1 MVNQESLS
9 TYQAFLKQ
17 KKIVLPELHVVLGSG
32 FGTALGSLSKVWEP
46 LADCSFADIPGLPVS
61 TVPDHAGKLRFFRHA
76 PTGKVICF
84 QMGRIHGYEGHE
96 AAVVARTVMIPRLA
110 GVKNFLL
117 TNAAG
122 GLSHSY
128 RPGDVMLLRDHVNL
142 TGQNP
147 LTGKN
152 PTEPSGKEIGPRFPD
167 LCGLYDR
174 AWRERLGR
182 HAAAQGLRVQ
192 EGTYL
197 GISGPSF
204 ETPAEVALFASW
216 NLQAVGMSTVW
227 EAIALKHSGA
237 RVAGMSLIS
246 NLGAGMSEQHLD
258 HNTILETCRNSAAR
272 IVAAVAA
279 DAAEE
284 FDG

>member
-1 MVNQESLS
+1 MVSKEALLK
-9 TYQAFLKQ
+9 YQTFLADNR
-17 KKIVLPELHVVLGSG
+17 IPLPKLHVVLGSG
-32 FGTALGSLSKVWEP
+32 FGAALGSLPKIWEP
-46 LADCSFADIPGLPVS
+46 LADCSFSEIPGLPVS
-61 TVPDHAGKLRFFRHA
+61 TVQDHAGKWRFFRH
-76 PTGKVICF
+76 TLSGKVVCF
-84 QMGRIHGYEGHE
+84 QMGRIHGYEGHD
-96 AAVVARTVMIPRLA
+96 ASVVVRTVMLPRLA
-110 GVKNFLL
+110 GVENFLL

-128 RPGDVMLLRDHVNL
+128 AAGDVMLIRDHVNL

-147 LTGKN
+147 LTGPN
-152 PTEPSGKEIGPRFPD
+152 PLSPNGKEIGPRFPD
-167 LCGLYDR
+167 LCGLYDSS
-174 AWRERLGR
+174 WRKRLGR

-192 EGTYL
+192 EGVYL

-227 EAIALKHSGA
+227 EAIALRHSGA

-246 NLGAGMSEQHLD
+246 NLGAGMADQQLD
-258 HNTILETCRNSAAR
+258 HNKILETCRNSAAR

-279 DAAEE
+279 DASEE
-284 FDG
+284 FA